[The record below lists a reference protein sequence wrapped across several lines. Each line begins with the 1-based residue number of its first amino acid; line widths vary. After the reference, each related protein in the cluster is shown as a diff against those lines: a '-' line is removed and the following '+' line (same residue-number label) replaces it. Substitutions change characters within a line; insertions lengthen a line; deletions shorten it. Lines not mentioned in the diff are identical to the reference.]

1 MGIMNGDIIKQMR
14 NRIRVKID
22 IYRLYTLRNSQ
33 LYIYNTSSGIIQGHS
48 AIRQLA
54 YLWKHMLWKHILW
67 NTCYGS

>member
-14 NRIRVKID
+14 NGIRVKID
-22 IYRLYTLRNSQ
+22 IYKLYTLRNSQ
-33 LYIYNTSSGIIQGHS
+33 LYIYNTSSGTIQGHS
-48 AIRQLA
+48 ATRQLA